1 LAVSGI
7 FELAD
12 DITYFQTIE
21 NKIKMDLKVLLSV
34 FTVIFIAE
42 LGFVGIGFWTLYKA

>member
-1 LAVSGI
+1 M
-7 FELAD
+7 
-12 DITYFQTIE
+12 DI
-21 NKIKMDLKVLLSV
+21 KVLLSV